1 MFHQRFTNHVG
12 GQPGFDSDK
21 FFKLRLDQY
30 RNYRAAS
37 ERALDALRGVDV
49 DCGLPF
55 FRRLVSCGLFH
66 GFLQERTRLQ
76 VWILLLLQITLCL
89 VVPCSVL

>member
-1 MFHQRFTNHVG
+1 MRFTTHAG
-12 GQPGFDSDK
+12 GEPGFDSEK

-30 RNYRAAS
+30 RNYRAGG

-55 FRRLVSCGLFH
+55 FNALFRAVYSH

-76 VWILLLLQITLCL
+76 VRYFFC
-89 VVPCSVL
+89 